1 MIVPRRHLLQVLT
14 LGAPALAQQQPLPG
28 LSEVR
33 LKALR
38 PVLDRRA
45 AQLKALRAFE
55 VDDAVGPN
63 GRV

>member
-1 MIVPRRHLLQVLT
+1 MIVPRRRLLQALT
-14 LGAPALAQQQPLPG
+14 LAAPALAQQQPLPS
-28 LSEVR
+28 LSEDR
-33 LKALR
+33 LKVLR

-55 VDDAVGPN
+55 VDDSVGPN